1 MASTVTSTNNLS
13 LRSILE
19 KDKLTSS
26 NFLDWERNLMIVLR
40 HERKWYVLEEPLG
53 EAPPA
58 NAPAAARNA
67 HKKHSD
73 DLLDVACLMLATMSP
88 DLQAGLINTNAYD
101 MIRQLRDMFQ
111 TQART
116 ERYDATKAFNECKMI
131 KGTSVSDHIMKM
143 KRHLDHLERL
153 GHPVPL
159 QLATDTILNSLSEDY
174 RPFVVNYNMN
184 NMEKTIAELHSMLKT
199 AELNMG
205 NKNKT
210 KDVLIVKDG
219 GVKNKNGHASTSKGK
234 VPVQAIQSAPKKGKG
249 KGKGKKVKPNKAR
262 TENCCFTC
270 NEVGH
275 WRQNCPKRHEA
286 GRNHSST
293 QQLRKVAVSH
303 IQELEVSPGSYDQLL
318 NNSYKCCR
326 LKVAHIFDR
335 VANIGRDPRLR
346 LLLGISHNN
355 RLPISNDIHLP
366 LGSMSTEV
374 DMKTRGVI
382 RRLIQ
387 QDIMRKANMRKKKF
401 GEKRIEENDEKKSD
415 EVQKCFKCGKPG
427 HFARDCPN
435 GGVKDYS
442 YYSHKASLAK
452 KKESGKALLAE
463 EDHWLNATDDES
475 DDAVCMMVKAFM
487 SKMIPKSGRKTD
499 FSLRRCNPHD
509 SDDSLADS
517 LDDWNV
523 DSSDDSVGI
532 MADSVSSDDEAIEV
546 INVSDGSEDDD
557 IEDVVIGSNSEVDD
571 SSDERQDQ
579 LCLMAKPDDHSYED
593 ESVVNLNPYVE
604 FDAFIKSLNANMEN
618 LDKKLKA
625 QILLTDKWEAC
636 SKQNDALIVE
646 LSDKNAQNEHLVQY
660 LMKENEKFLEQS
672 VISDNK
678 QKAKLSEISDK
689 LSIKEKE
696 YNDIQKKFS
705 ALSEEKEVLLG
716 HIKKVETMLLKRGQT
731 DQTIF
736 LNKPKEFKAYNVR
749 EGLGFENPHYL
760 KRAIRFV
767 PTLYD
772 TIYFNLDK
780 KYRMRFTRSSEEVE
794 AEHDKRRK
802 QKDNVQIPFNYA
814 RLNDSYSKRE
824 ISLSDDYIR
833 SYSEEEFKQFKSDDS
848 PVDNSKF
855 YEFRY
860 YKTLKDLDDERRM
873 NSSEKDQMLC
883 KISDLQ
889 KQVFKLK
896 GELQK
901 FSNSSSSV
909 HKSSNTS
916 DSSFVCASTTSEDSV
931 KSENA
936 LQLSTIVNSI
946 CCMCSAKKFVES
958 EAVSKVKLLESR
970 NAQLS
975 TQISDFE
982 QLVILE
988 RNNFEKE
995 RKVFEENILD
1005 LSSKMSDLAIKMD
1018 FERQQFQSVRKSS
1031 EEKSLELRNQIVALQ
1046 NQISDERNQFKRKE
1060 QVLKSE
1066 KKALEQMFVAHK
1078 KEPVVETDIEKQ
1090 KEFFQCEIKRLT
1102 HQLAEFSTKAM
1113 TSMVHD
1119 NKKFDSSSLSHSE
1132 KEKAKHVSNDKPKL
1146 HEGQYSSSISKPTQR
1161 NFSEDTNKSKDKFV
1175 QYPQNSRQKVNVQQ
1189 KNGYYSSFTNSSA
1202 SDFSDNFQRRQ
1213 VKQVWR
1219 RKEFTNSC
1227 SPTSSSSNTKVSHDN
1242 RHLWYLDSGCSKH
1255 MTGRKEILHNFKPK
1269 FCGSVQFGNEQ
1280 YAPILGYGDVIQD
1293 KITIKKVSLVEG
1305 LGHNL
1310 FSIGQFCDKDLEVG
1324 FKKRRCV
1331 VKTESGKELLVGTR
1345 RRNLYKIDLRDVKAK
1360 NTLCLLSK
1368 ASNQQSI
1375 LWHRRLSHLNFKGL
1389 NKLVIGNLAIG
1400 IPDLRFQQDHL
1411 CSACQLG
1418 KMKRVSHKSKLEHGT
1433 EKPLQLIHMDLCGPM
1448 RVQSINGKK
1457 YVLVMVDDYSRYT
1470 WVKFL
1475 RSKDEA
1481 PEIIISVLKE
1491 VQVNLQ
1497 SQVQKIR
1504 SDHGTEFKN
1513 KVLGGY
1519 LESVGIKH
1527 TFAAVRTPQ
1536 QNGVVERRNR
1546 TLVEAART
1554 MLAYSKLPMFLWAEA
1569 VDTACYTQNRSI
1581 VNNRFG
1587 KTPYELI
1594 NNQVPNIGHFRV
1606 FGCRCFVLN
1615 DREDRHKLQ
1624 AKSDEAIFIGYSKN
1638 SIAYRVYNKRT
1649 KMVMESSNVKFD
1661 PYAEMASEHDSSEPG
1676 LTGVLAV
1683 NLVNPDHVTPTK
1695 QKDGAS
1701 TSTNNLSD
1709 LDLLFENFYNEYFGS
1724 SLSDSTTTNNSSY
1737 IHRETTVNVQEPV
1750 SISGPTTSTISEDTS
1765 SVESPQV
1772 QTSIIPIPEN
1782 HEIIPIVD
1790 SSQIQEAD
1798 IGSSEDISDPI
1809 PIRMES
1815 TFDDYSQD
1823 LQIVPSF
1830 ESLQEIPD
1838 WFIAM
1843 QEEINQFVRLKVW
1856 RLVPRSEG
1864 KSIIDTKWIF
1874 KNKKDE
1880 DNIVVRNK
1888 ARLVAKGYRQQEG
1901 IDYNRNFCSEGFVD
1915 QDYPDHVYILD
1926 KALYGLK
1933 QAPRAWYDSLSQFL
1947 VESGYSKGKIDNTLF
1962 IKREGEHIMLVQIYV
1977 DDIIFGS
1984 TCPNFCDIFSKLMMT
1999 RYEMSMMGELNF
2011 FLGLQVK
2018 QLSAGIFIN
2027 QAKYIKDILKKY
2039 NLENAK
2045 IMKTPMSPS
2054 CALDS
2059 DPDGKAVDVTTYR
2072 GMIGS
2077 LMYLTASR
2085 PDIMFSTCLC
2095 ARYQS
2100 KPKESHLKAVKRIF
2114 RYLKGTVNLGL
2125 WYPKGSGYELTGYTD
2140 ADHGGCKLDRKS
2152 TAGHIQFLGD
2162 KLVSWA
2168 SKKQNCVSLSTA
2180 EAEYVAA
2187 ASCCSQII
2195 WMRTQLRDYGFKF
2208 DKIPIYCDSKSAIAI
2223 SCNPVQHTK
2232 TKHIDIRYHF
2242 IKDHVEKGTIEL
2254 YFVNTEFQLAD
2265 LFTKALDEKRFNF
2278 LITKLGMRT
2287 LKT

>member
-1 MASTVTSTNNLS
+1 MTTREALAIGSDTKPPVLFRGDCNMWRDRFLDFIDRQDLGEYIRLS
-13 LRSILE
+13 LKEGPKVFTEE
-19 KDKLTSS
+19 KPAQPDSDPPVAAHTVLKKFEDMTVEEKNRHKADKLAKS
-26 NFLDWERNLMIVLR
+26 FML
-40 HERKWYVLEEPLG
+40 LG
-53 EAPPA
+53 LPNDIYFTIDSHNSTGKEMWVQIE
-58 NAPAAARNA
+58 
-67 HKKHSD
+67 KQ
-73 DLLDVACLMLATMSP
+73 ML
-88 DLQAGLINTNAYD
+88 
-101 MIRQLRDMFQ
+101 
-111 TQART
+111 
-116 ERYDATKAFNECKMI
+116 
-131 KGTSVSDHIMKM
+131 GTSVGTQMKVTNII
-143 KRHLDHLERL
+143 KRYEQFKAREDEKLDDTYERFCNL
-153 GHPVPL
+153 
-159 QLATDTILNSLSEDY
+159 LN
-174 RPFVVNYNMN
+174 
-184 NMEKTIAELHSMLKT
+184 ELR
-199 AELNMG
+199 
-205 NKNKT
+205 KNGITKT
-210 KDVLIVKDG
+210 KIENNVKFLTNLQPVWKLYSNSVFQNKSLADIDIHVVYEILKQSQDDVQDALDAKIKSEKEKADTLALMADKRGKQVVHRSRARSDSSDTPESEYRGRHEDKRSD
-219 GVKNKNGHASTSKGK
+219 KKTDSARYYEKGK
-234 VPVQAIQSAPKKGKG
+234 Y
-249 KGKGKKVKPNKAR
+249 
-262 TENCCFTC
+262 E
-270 NEVGH
+270 E
-275 WRQNCPKRHEA
+275 
-286 GRNHSST
+286 
-293 QQLRKVAVSH
+293 
-303 IQELEVSPGSYDQLL
+303 
-318 NNSYKCCR
+318 
-326 LKVAHIFDR
+326 
-335 VANIGRDPRLR
+335 
-346 LLLGISHNN
+346 
-355 RLPISNDIHLP
+355 
-366 LGSMSTEV
+366 
-374 DMKTRGVI
+374 
-382 RRLIQ
+382 
-387 QDIMRKANMRKKKF
+387 KKKF
-401 GEKRIEENDEKKSD
+401 GEKRIEENDDKKSD

-442 YYSHKASLAK
+442 YYSHKAYLAK

-463 EDHWLNATDDES
+463 EDHWLNATDDEF

-487 SKMIPKSGRKTD
+487 SKMIPMSGRKTD

-517 LDDWNV
+517 LDDWFV

-532 MADSVSSDDEAIEV
+532 MDDSVSSDDEAIEV
-546 INVSDGSEDDD
+546 INVSDGSEGDDET
-557 IEDVVIGSNSEVDD
+557 EDVVIGSDSEDDD
-571 SSDERQDQ
+571 SSATDQ

-593 ESVVNLNPYVE
+593 ESEVNLNPYVE
-604 FDAFIKSLNANMEN
+604 FEAYIKSLNANMEN

-625 QILLTDKWEAC
+625 QILLTDKWEAR

-689 LSIKEKE
+689 LSIQEKE

-705 ALSEEKEVLLG
+705 SLSEEKEVLLG

-749 EGLGFENPHYL
+749 
-760 KRAIRFV
+760 
-767 PTLYD
+767 
-772 TIYFNLDK
+772 
-780 KYRMRFTRSSEEVE
+780 EVE

-909 HKSSNTS
+909 HKSANTS
-916 DSSFVCASTTSEDSV
+916 DTSFVCASPTSEDSV
-931 KSENA
+931 KSESA

-946 CCMCSAKKFVES
+946 CCVCSAKKFVES
-958 EAVSKVKLLESR
+958 EAVSK
-970 NAQLS
+970 
-975 TQISDFE
+975 
-982 QLVILE
+982 
-988 RNNFEKE
+988 
-995 RKVFEENILD
+995 
-1005 LSSKMSDLAIKMD
+1005 MSDLEIKMD
-1018 FERQQFQSVRKSS
+1018 LERQQFQSVRKSS

-1078 KEPVVETDIEKQ
+1078 KEPVVETDFERQ
-1090 KEFFQCEIKRLT
+1090 KEFFQCEIKRFT

-1113 TSMVHD
+1113 TSMVNN
-1119 NKKFDSSSLSHSE
+1119 NKKCDSSSLSQSE
-1132 KEKAKHVSNDKPKL
+1132 KEQAKHVSNDKPKL
-1146 HEGQYSSSISKPTQR
+1146 HEGQSSSSISKPTQR

-1227 SPTSSSSNTKVSHDN
+1227 SPTSSISNTKVSHDN
-1242 RHLWYLDSGCSKH
+1242 RHVWYLDSGCSKH

-1280 YAPILGYGDVIQD
+1280 YAPIVGYGDVIQD

-1418 KMKRVSHKSKLEHGT
+1418 KMKRASHTSKLEHGT

-1448 RVQSINGKK
+1448 RVQSLNGKK

-1554 MLAYSKLPMFLWAEA
+1554 MLAYSK
-1569 VDTACYTQNRSI
+1569 
-1581 VNNRFG
+1581 
-1587 KTPYELI
+1587 
-1594 NNQVPNIGHFRV
+1594 
-1606 FGCRCFVLN
+1606 CFVMN

-1695 QKDGAS
+1695 QEDGAS

-1724 SLSDSTTTNNSSY
+1724 SSSDSTTNNNSSS

-1782 HEIIPIVD
+1782 QEIIPIVD

-1830 ESLQEIPD
+1830 KSLQEVPISSYTDSSYDLQLYRPLPHTTKWTRDHPLHQIIGDPNAPVQTRSATANECLFAAFLSNVEPLKVADALADPD
-1838 WFIAM
+1838 WFMAM

-1856 RLVPRSEG
+1856 RLVPRPEG

-1874 KNKKDE
+1874 NNKKDE

-1888 ARLVAKGYRQQEG
+1888 ARLVAKGYKQQDG
-1901 IDYNRNFCSEGFVD
+1901 IDYNETFAPVARIEAIRMFLAYASHKDFTVYQMDVKTAFLNGVLKEEVYVSQPEGFVD
-1915 QDYPDHVYILD
+1915 QDHPDHVYILD

-1947 VESGYSKGKIDNTLF
+1947 VESGYSK
-1962 IKREGEHIMLVQIYV
+1962 

-1984 TCPNFCDIFSKLMMT
+1984 TYPNFCDTFSKLMMT
-1999 RYEMSMMGELNF
+1999 RYEMLMMGELTF

-2059 DPDGKAVDVTTYR
+2059 DPDGNDVDVTTYR

-2152 TAGHIQFLGD
+2152 TTGHIQLLGD

-2278 LITKLGMRT
+2278 LLGPNCPN
-2287 LKT
+2287 

>member
-1 MASTVTSTNNLS
+1 MWKTFAIGGGGWWQ
-13 LRSILE
+13 RSHLLHW
-19 KDKLTSS
+19 KSS
-26 NFLDWERNLMIVLR
+26 N
-40 HERKWYVLEEPLG
+40 G
-53 EAPPA
+53 
-58 NAPAAARNA
+58 
-67 HKKHSD
+67 
-73 DLLDVACLMLATMSP
+73 
-88 DLQAGLINTNAYD
+88 
-101 MIRQLRDMFQ
+101 
-111 TQART
+111 TQ
-116 ERYDATKAFNECKMI
+116 NEY
-131 KGTSVSDHIMKM
+131 
-143 KRHLDHLERL
+143 
-153 GHPVPL
+153 
-159 QLATDTILNSLSEDY
+159 LNSLG
-174 RPFVVNYNMN
+174 N
-184 NMEKTIAELHSMLKT
+184 NRSFAKALCPNFCEKFSKLMMTRYEMSMMG
-199 AELNMG
+199 ELNFFLG
-205 NKNKT
+205 LQVKQLSAGIFINQAKYI
-210 KDVLIVKDG
+210 KDIL
-219 GVKNKNGHASTSKGK
+219 
-234 VPVQAIQSAPKKGKG
+234 KKY
-249 KGKGKKVKPNKAR
+249 NL
-262 TENCCFTC
+262 ENA
-270 NEVGH
+270 
-275 WRQNCPKRHEA
+275 K
-286 GRNHSST
+286 
-293 QQLRKVAVSH
+293 
-303 IQELEVSPGSYDQLL
+303 I
-318 NNSYKCCR
+318 
-326 LKVAHIFDR
+326 
-335 VANIGRDPRLR
+335 
-346 LLLGISHNN
+346 
-355 RLPISNDIHLP
+355 
-366 LGSMSTEV
+366 
-374 DMKTRGVI
+374 MKTPMSPSCALDSDPDGTAVDVTTYRGMI
-382 RRLIQ
+382 GSLMYLTASRP
-387 QDIMRKANMRKKKF
+387 DIMF
-401 GEKRIEENDEKKSD
+401 ST
-415 EVQKCFKCGKPG
+415 CLC
-427 HFARDCPN
+427 AR
-435 GGVKDYS
+435 YH
-442 YYSHKASLAK
+442 HKASLAK

-487 SKMIPKSGRKTD
+487 SKMVPKSGRKTD
-499 FSLRRCNPHD
+499 FSLRRCND

-532 MADSVSSDDEAIEV
+532 MDDSVSSDDEAIEV
-546 INVSDGSEDDD
+546 INVSDGSEGDDET
-557 IEDVVIGSNSEVDD
+557 EDVVIGSDSEDED
-571 SSDERQDQ
+571 SSARKQ
-579 LCLMAKPDDHSYED
+579 LCLMANPDDHSSED
-593 ESVVNLNPYVE
+593 ESEVRLNPYVE
-604 FDAFIKSLNANMEN
+604 FESYIKSLNDNMAN
-618 LDKKLKA
+618 LKKKLKD
-625 QILLTDKWEAC
+625 QILLTDKWEAR

-696 YNDIQKKFS
+696 FNDIQTKLS

-736 LNKPKEFKAYNVR
+736 LNKPKEFKAYKVR

-780 KYRMRFTRSSEEVE
+780 KYKMRFTRSSEEVE

-833 SYSEEEFKQFKSDDS
+833 SYSEEECKQFKSDDS

-901 FSNSSSSV
+901 FSNSSSSE
-909 HKSSNTS
+909 HNSSNTS
-916 DSSFVCASTTSEDSV
+916 DTSFVSASSASEDSV

-946 CCMCSAKKFVES
+946 CCVCSAKKFVES
-958 EAVSKVKLLESR
+958 EAVSKVKSLELR

-975 TQISDFE
+975 NQISDFE
-982 QLVILE
+982 QLLILE
-988 RNNFEKE
+988 RHNFEKE
-995 RKVFEENILD
+995 RKVFQENILD
-1005 LSSKMSDLAIKMD
+1005 LSSKISDLTIKMD
-1018 FERQQFQSVRKSS
+1018 FERQQFQSVSKSS

-1066 KKALEQMFVAHK
+1066 KKALEQMFVALK
-1078 KEPVVETDIEKQ
+1078 KEPVVETYCEKQ
-1090 KEFFQCEIKRLT
+1090 KEFFQCEIKRLR
-1102 HQLAEFSTKAM
+1102 HKLAEFSTKAM
-1113 TSMVHD
+1113 TSMVNE
-1119 NKKFDSSSLSHSE
+1119 NKKFDSSSQSE
-1132 KEKAKHVSNDKPKL
+1132 KEKAKHVSNDKPKI
-1146 HEGQYSSSISKPTQR
+1146 HEGQSSSSNSKPTQR
-1161 NFSEDTNKSKDKFV
+1161 NFSEDTNQSKDKSV
-1175 QYPQNSRQKVNVQQ
+1175 QYPQNSRQKVNVQRQ
-1189 KNGYYSSFTNSSA
+1189 NGYYSSFTNSSA

-1227 SPTSSSSNTKVSHDN
+1227 SPTSSSSSNTKVSHDVRNNVAFSYNNRVSFPRNFPIKQFVDMRRDKFCCSNCGLHDFVNNSAFHDYNPYLYKKRPWISIAHKSSNPLGPKLRWVPKN
-1242 RHLWYLDSGCSKH
+1242 RHVWYLDSGCSKH

-1280 YAPILGYGDVIQD
+1280 YAPIVGYGDVIQD
-1293 KITIKKVSLVEG
+1293 KVTIKKVSLVEG

-1331 VKTESGKELLVGTR
+1331 VKTEAIRMFLAYAAHKDFIV
-1345 RRNLYKIDLRDVKAK
+1345 YQMDVKTAF
-1360 NTLCLLSK
+1360 
-1368 ASNQQSI
+1368 
-1375 LWHRRLSHLNFKGL
+1375 LNG
-1389 NKLVIGNLAIG
+1389 
-1400 IPDLRFQQDHL
+1400 
-1411 CSACQLG
+1411 
-1418 KMKRVSHKSKLEHGT
+1418 
-1433 EKPLQLIHMDLCGPM
+1433 
-1448 RVQSINGKK
+1448 
-1457 YVLVMVDDYSRYT
+1457 
-1470 WVKFL
+1470 
-1475 RSKDEA
+1475 
-1481 PEIIISVLKE
+1481 VLKE
-1491 VQVNLQ
+1491 EVYV
-1497 SQVQKIR
+1497 SQ
-1504 SDHGTEFKN
+1504 
-1513 KVLGGY
+1513 
-1519 LESVGIKH
+1519 
-1527 TFAAVRTPQ
+1527 P
-1536 QNGVVERRNR
+1536 
-1546 TLVEAART
+1546 
-1554 MLAYSKLPMFLWAEA
+1554 
-1569 VDTACYTQNRSI
+1569 
-1581 VNNRFG
+1581 
-1587 KTPYELI
+1587 
-1594 NNQVPNIGHFRV
+1594 
-1606 FGCRCFVLN
+1606 
-1615 DREDRHKLQ
+1615 
-1624 AKSDEAIFIGYSKN
+1624 
-1638 SIAYRVYNKRT
+1638 
-1649 KMVMESSNVKFD
+1649 
-1661 PYAEMASEHDSSEPG
+1661 
-1676 LTGVLAV
+1676 
-1683 NLVNPDHVTPTK
+1683 
-1695 QKDGAS
+1695 
-1701 TSTNNLSD
+1701 
-1709 LDLLFENFYNEYFGS
+1709 
-1724 SLSDSTTTNNSSY
+1724 
-1737 IHRETTVNVQEPV
+1737 
-1750 SISGPTTSTISEDTS
+1750 
-1765 SVESPQV
+1765 
-1772 QTSIIPIPEN
+1772 
-1782 HEIIPIVD
+1782 
-1790 SSQIQEAD
+1790 
-1798 IGSSEDISDPI
+1798 
-1809 PIRMES
+1809 
-1815 TFDDYSQD
+1815 
-1823 LQIVPSF
+1823 
-1830 ESLQEIPD
+1830 
-1838 WFIAM
+1838 
-1843 QEEINQFVRLKVW
+1843 
-1856 RLVPRSEG
+1856 
-1864 KSIIDTKWIF
+1864 
-1874 KNKKDE
+1874 
-1880 DNIVVRNK
+1880 
-1888 ARLVAKGYRQQEG
+1888 
-1901 IDYNRNFCSEGFVD
+1901 EGFVD
-1915 QDYPDHVYILD
+1915 LDHPDHVYILD

-1984 TCPNFCDIFSKLMMT
+1984 TCPNFCEKFSKLMMT

-2059 DPDGKAVDVTTYR
+2059 DPDGTAVDVTTYR

-2100 KPKESHLKAVKRIF
+2100 KPKVSHLKAVKRIF
-2114 RYLKGTVNLGL
+2114 RYLKGTINLGL

-2152 TAGHIQFLGD
+2152 TTGHIQFLGD

-2278 LITKLGMRT
+2278 LITKLGYMIQPMNHRFCMLRKHISRGVRLYNFYGLPAPVALPKKLSLREMRGEGSQSKSGGDNSSGWVI
-2287 LKT
+2287 LIVLERKNDIRELG

>member
-1 MASTVTSTNNLS
+1 MLFRVTCLRRAGSTADKRGKQVVH
-13 LRSILE
+13 RSRARS
-19 KDKLTSS
+19 DSS
-26 NFLDWERNLMIVLR
+26 DTPEVS
-40 HERKWYVLEEPLG
+40 
-53 EAPPA
+53 
-58 NAPAAARNA
+58 
-67 HKKHSD
+67 SD
-73 DLLDVACLMLATMSP
+73 SDVDVAEFK
-88 DLQAGLINTNAYD
+88 QAMA
-101 MIRQLRDMFQ
+101 MM
-111 TQART
+111 
-116 ERYDATKAFNECKMI
+116 TKAFQRRFYKQP
-131 KGTSVSDHIMKM
+131 SS
-143 KRHLDHLERL
+143 
-153 GHPVPL
+153 
-159 QLATDTILNSLSEDY
+159 
-174 RPFVVNYNMN
+174 
-184 NMEKTIAELHSMLKT
+184 
-199 AELNMG
+199 
-205 NKNKT
+205 NKQRYS
-210 KDVLIVKDG
+210 
-219 GVKNKNGHASTSKGK
+219 STSRKSEYRG
-234 VPVQAIQSAPKKGKG
+234 
-249 KGKGKKVKPNKAR
+249 
-262 TENCCFTC
+262 
-270 NEVGH
+270 
-275 WRQNCPKRHEA
+275 RHEDKRSDKKTDSA
-286 GRNHSST
+286 RYYE
-293 QQLRKVAVSH
+293 K
-303 IQELEVSPGSYDQLL
+303 
-318 NNSYKCCR
+318 
-326 LKVAHIFDR
+326 
-335 VANIGRDPRLR
+335 
-346 LLLGISHNN
+346 GIY
-355 RLPISNDIHLP
+355 
-366 LGSMSTEV
+366 EE
-374 DMKTRGVI
+374 
-382 RRLIQ
+382 
-387 QDIMRKANMRKKKF
+387 KKKF
-401 GEKRIEENDEKKSD
+401 GEQRIEENDEKKSD

-487 SKMIPKSGRKTD
+487 SKKIPKSGRKTD

-517 LDDWNV
+517 LDDWFV

-532 MADSVSSDDEAIEV
+532 MDDSGSSDDEAIEV

-557 IEDVVIGSNSEVDD
+557 TEDVVIGSDSEDDD
-571 SSDERQDQ
+571 SSAKNQ
-579 LCLMAKPDDHSYED
+579 LCLMANPDDHSSED
-593 ESVVNLNPYVE
+593 ESEVRLNPHVE
-604 FDAFIKSLNANMEN
+604 FEAYIKSLNANMEN
-618 LDKKLKA
+618 LNKKLKA
-625 QILLTDKWEAC
+625 QILLTNKWEAR

-696 YNDIQKKFS
+696 YNDIQQKFS
-705 ALSEEKEVLLG
+705 ALYEEKEVLLG

-749 EGLGFENPHYL
+749 EGLGFENPQYL

-833 SYSEEEFKQFKSDDS
+833 SYSEEELKQLKSDDS

-860 YKTLKDLDDERRM
+860 YKTLKDLDNERRM

-901 FSNSSSSV
+901 FSSSSSSDN
-909 HKSSNTS
+909 KNSNTS
-916 DSSFVCASTTSEDSV
+916 DT
-931 KSENA
+931 
-936 LQLSTIVNSI
+936 
-946 CCMCSAKKFVES
+946 KKFVES
-958 EAVSKVKLLESR
+958 EAVSKVKSLELR

-982 QLVILE
+982 QLLILE

-995 RKVFEENILD
+995 RKVLEEHILD
-1005 LSSKMSDLAIKMD
+1005 LTSKISDLAIKMD
-1018 FERQQFQSVRKSS
+1018 FERQKFQSVSKSS
-1031 EEKSLELRNQIVALQ
+1031 EDKSLELRNQIVALQ
-1046 NQISDERNQFKRKE
+1046 NLISDERNQFKRKE

-1078 KEPVVETDIEKQ
+1078 KEPVVETDFEEQ

-1113 TSMVHD
+1113 TSMVND

-1132 KEKAKHVSNDKPKL
+1132 KEKAKHVSNDKSKL
-1146 HEGQYSSSISKPTQR
+1146 HE
-1161 NFSEDTNKSKDKFV
+1161 
-1175 QYPQNSRQKVNVQQ
+1175 
-1189 KNGYYSSFTNSSA
+1189 
-1202 SDFSDNFQRRQ
+1202 DNFQRRQ

-1219 RKEFTNSC
+1219 KKEFTNSC
-1227 SPTSSSSNTKVSHDN
+1227 SPTSSISNTK
-1242 RHLWYLDSGCSKH
+1242 
-1255 MTGRKEILHNFKPK
+1255 
-1269 FCGSVQFGNEQ
+1269 
-1280 YAPILGYGDVIQD
+1280 GDVIQD
-1293 KITIKKVSLVEG
+1293 KITIKKVSLVKG
-1305 LGHNL
+1305 LGPNL

-1345 RRNLYKIDLRDVKAK
+1345 RCNLYKIDLRDVKAK
-1360 NTLCLLSK
+1360 NTLCLFSK

-1433 EKPLQLIHMDLCGPM
+1433 KKPLQLIHMDLCGPM

-1527 TFAAVRTPQ
+1527 TFTAVRTPQ

-1606 FGCRCFVLN
+1606 FGCRCFVMN
-1615 DREDRHKLQ
+1615 DREDRHKFQ

-1661 PYAEMASEHDSSEPG
+1661 PYAEMASDHDSSEPG

-1709 LDLLFENFYNEYFGS
+1709 LDLLFVNFYNEYFGS
-1724 SLSDSTTTNNSSY
+1724 SSSDSTTHNNSSY
-1737 IHRETTVNVQEPV
+1737 IHRDTTVNVQEPV
-1750 SISGPTTSTISEDTS
+1750 SISGPTTSTISDDTS

-1782 HEIIPIVD
+1782 QEIIPIVD
-1790 SSQIQEAD
+1790 SSQIQEVV

-1830 ESLQEIPD
+1830 ESLQDVPMSSYTDSSYDLQLYRPLPHTTKWTRDHPLHQIIGDPNAPVLTRSATANECLLAAFLSNVEPLKVADALADPD

-1856 RLVPRSEG
+1856 RLVPRPEG

-1880 DNIVVRNK
+1880 DNIIVRNK

-1901 IDYNRNFCSEGFVD
+1901 IDYNETFAPVARIEAIRMFLAYAAHKDFTVYQMDVKTAFLNGVLKEEVYVSQPEGFVD
-1915 QDYPDHVYILD
+1915 KDHPDHVYILD

-1933 QAPRAWYDSLSQFL
+1933 QAPRVWYDSLSQFL

-1962 IKREGEHIMLVQIYV
+1962 VKREGEHIMLVQIYV

-1984 TCPNFCDIFSKLMMT
+1984 TCPNFCDTFSKLMMT

-2152 TAGHIQFLGD
+2152 TTGHIQFLGD

-2232 TKHIDIRYHF
+2232 TKHIDIRQSPMPTLDYTPPATHF
-2242 IKDHVEKGTIEL
+2242 LLNKKMFQFSTGTQHIIYQIFIRKVDIEKEGSCPAFELHFLHIES
-2254 YFVNTEFQLAD
+2254 VNM
-2265 LFTKALDEKRFNF
+2265 LFTILSLLKHFMLF
-2278 LITKLGMRT
+2278 LST
-2287 LKT
+2287 LCTQGICFFVGIFIAIHQYFDD